1 MKPWMWKLEVF
12 KVTSYFAFPIVMF
25 LIYHKS
31 EKLIQYYK
39 GPDYQHHPLDD
50 PDKEGGKLI
59 EKYLKGR
66 ARGKGPK
73 SIQSTDL
80 EEEELRKLES
90 R

>member
-1 MKPWMWKLEVF
+1 MQF
-12 KVTSYFAFPIVMF
+12 
-25 LIYHKS
+25 IYIYAVS
-31 EKLIQYYK
+31 FQ
-39 GPDYQHHPLDD
+39 
-50 PDKEGGKLI
+50 KLI